1 MGCIS
6 AHRVGDLSNKAS
18 ACVEGARMWNSA
30 VSSTVIL
37 KVITKG
43 DSNLL
48 QRAL

>member
-18 ACVEGARMWNSA
+18 AWFEGARMWNSA
-30 VSSTVIL
+30 VSSTMIL
-37 KVITKG
+37 EGITKG

>member
-1 MGCIS
+1 
-6 AHRVGDLSNKAS
+6 
-18 ACVEGARMWNSA
+18 MWNSA